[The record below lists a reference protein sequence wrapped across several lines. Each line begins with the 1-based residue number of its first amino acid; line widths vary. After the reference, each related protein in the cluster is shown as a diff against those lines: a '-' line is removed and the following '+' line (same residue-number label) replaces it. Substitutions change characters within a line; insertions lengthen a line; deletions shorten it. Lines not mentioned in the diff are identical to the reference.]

1 MTEFKPWF
9 KVATGALL
17 AASVTF
23 TASGCTTTDVADSGD
38 GEKSM
43 TYWSMWTETEPQAE
57 VLKTSLDAFQKET
70 GIKVE
75 VQWQGRKVLD
85 KVTAGLLSNDVPDLV
100 DQAYDGL
107 GPTLARTNQLEDL
120 ASVLKEPIPGEDG
133 KTVGDVIPAKYFDV
147 LPNYGGDV
155 KTYMVPYTISN
166 VSVFY
171 NKANK
176 VAPTAPKTWDEL
188 LDNCRKALAAD
199 IACIASDGDAT
210 WANSYWFDYLL
221 NRNGGDGSFA
231 KLVEDKTGASW
242 DDPAVLKTAQQI
254 EELVKSGYIIKGYD
268 ASKYPEQQNAWAADK
283 ALYYLMGSWAPAET
297 GKYAA
302 EGFEYGA
309 FNFPSTSSSST
320 TANDSI
326 AFGFAVPKK
335 AKHTDEAKQFIAY
348 FANKDRMGQI
358 STEAD
363 NLSARPDV
371 DAPATLQDVATILA
385 DNDTRLPSDGVAGD
399 ITEKGFNAP
408 FEKLFLGKLS
418 AEEYIQEAKSAM
430 VAYWNAKG

>member
-1 MTEFKPWF
+1 MTQIKPWL
-9 KVATGALL
+9 KLATGALL
-17 AASVTF
+17 ATSVAF
-23 TASGCTTTDVADSGD
+23 TASGCTTTDAVSSGD

-57 VLKTSLDAFQKET
+57 VLKTSLDAFQKDT
-70 GIKVE
+70 GIKVN

-107 GPTLARTNQLEDL
+107 GPTLAKTNQLEDL
-120 ASVLKEPIPGEDG
+120 APVLKESVPGEDG

-147 LPNYGGDV
+147 LPTYGGDV

-176 VAPTAPKTWDEL
+176 VAPDAPKTWDEL
-188 LDNCRKALAAD
+188 LDNCKKALAAD

-210 WANSYWFDYLL
+210 WANSYWFDYLM
-221 NRNGGDGSFA
+221 NRNAGDGSFA
-231 KLVEDKTGASW
+231 KLVEDKTGASF
-242 DDPAVLKTAQQI
+242 DDPAVLKTAKQI
-254 EELVKSGYIIKGYD
+254 EELIKSGYIIKGYD
-268 ASKYPEQQNAWAADK
+268 ASKYPEQQNAWASNK

-309 FNFPSTSSSST
+309 FNFPTTTATSS

-335 AKHTDEAKQFIAY
+335 AKNTDAAKQFIAY

-358 STEAD
+358 SSVAN

-371 DAPATLQDVATILA
+371 EAPATLKDVATILA
-385 DNDTRLPSDGVAGD
+385 ENPTRLPNDGVSGD
-399 ITEKGFNAP
+399 ITDKGFNAS
-408 FEKLFLGKLS
+408 FEKLFLGKLT
-418 AEEYIQEAKSAM
+418 AEQYVKEAKSAM